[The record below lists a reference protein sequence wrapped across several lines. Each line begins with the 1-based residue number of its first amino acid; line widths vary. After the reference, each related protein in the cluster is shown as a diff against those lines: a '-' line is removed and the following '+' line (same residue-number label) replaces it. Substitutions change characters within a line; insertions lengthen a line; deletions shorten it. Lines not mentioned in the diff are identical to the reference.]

1 MYSPEQYRA
10 ILEGAGLLDRSS
22 RGRLRLT
29 GADRRDYLQGLLTND
44 IVALGPGAGCY
55 AAYLTPQGRMIAD
68 MRVFET
74 GGHLVVDLDGTRAA
88 LVAGRWEQLI
98 FSEDVEVANITE
110 STAEIGLYGPAA
122 ARVVAAMSDVAE
134 EGLAALPLFGNH
146 HAGAGLVVRSDDIG
160 TLGFDLIVP
169 VALKDESVRRA
180 LEAGAVAIDPALAEA
195 VRIEAGRPLFLAD
208 MDEDTIPLEAGIEDR
223 AISLTKGCYVGQEVI
238 IRVLHRGHGRVARRL
253 VRLALD
259 ESAAIP
265 ARGDGIVSGER
276 EIGHVT
282 SAAASPSTG
291 HPIALAYLHRDFA
304 EDGTIVSVRHNG
316 TLLPAVVNRRTVE
329 P

>member
-10 ILEGAGLLDRSS
+10 ILGGAGLLDRSS

-29 GADRRDYLQGLLTND
+29 GADRRVYLQGLLTND
-44 IVALGPGAGCY
+44 IVALAPGAGCY
-55 AAYLTPQGRMIAD
+55 AAYLTLQGRMIAD

-74 GGHLVVDLDGTRAA
+74 GEHLVVDLDGTVAA
-88 LVAGRWEQLI
+88 SVADRWAQLV

-122 ARVVAAMSDVAE
+122 ARIAAAMSEVAE
-134 EGLAALPLFGNH
+134 EELATLPLFGNR

-169 VALKDESVRRA
+169 VALKDEAVRRA

-195 VRIEAGRPLFLAD
+195 IRIEAGRPLFLAD
-208 MDEDTIPLEAGIEDR
+208 MDQDTIPLEAGIEDR
-223 AISLTKGCYVGQEVI
+223 AISFTKGCYVGQEVI

-259 ESAAIP
+259 EGAPVP
-265 ARGDGIVSGER
+265 ARGDTIASGDK
-276 EIGHVT
+276 EIGHIT
-282 SAAASPSTG
+282 SAAMSPSTNR
-291 HPIALAYLHRDFA
+291 PIALGYLHRDFA
-304 EDGTIVSVRHNG
+304 SPGTSLDVCHAATV
-316 TLLPAVVNRRTVE
+316 LPATVQ

>member
-1 MYSPEQYRA
+1 MYSPEQCRA
-10 ILEGAGLLDRSS
+10 ILGGAGLLDRSS

-29 GADRRDYLQGLLTND
+29 GADRRVYLQGLLTND
-44 IVALGPGAGCY
+44 IVALAPGAGCY

-74 GGHLVVDLDGTRAA
+74 GEHLVVDLDGTVAA
-88 LVAGRWEQLI
+88 SIADRWAQFV
-98 FSEDVEVANITE
+98 FSEDVEVTNITE

-122 ARVVAAMSDVAE
+122 ARIVAAMSDVAE
-134 EGLAALPLFGNH
+134 EELAALPLFGNR

-169 VALKDESVRRA
+169 VALKDEAVRRA

-208 MDEDTIPLEAGIEDR
+208 MDQDTIPLEAGIEDR
-223 AISLTKGCYVGQEVI
+223 AISFTKGCYVGQEVI

-259 ESAAIP
+259 EGAAIP

-276 EIGHVT
+276 EIGNVT

-291 HPIALAYLHRDFA
+291 RPIALGYLYRDFA
-304 EDGTIVSVRHNG
+304 SPGTSVDVRHAA
-316 TLLPAVVNRRTVE
+316 TVLLATVQ